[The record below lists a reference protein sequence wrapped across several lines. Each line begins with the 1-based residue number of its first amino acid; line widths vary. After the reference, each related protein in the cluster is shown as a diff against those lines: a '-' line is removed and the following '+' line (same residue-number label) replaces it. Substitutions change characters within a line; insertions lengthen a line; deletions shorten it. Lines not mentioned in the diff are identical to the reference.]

1 MAKKKPELNEDDLE
15 NLDELLNDRQYK
27 FAMEYIR
34 DSNGAKAA
42 RRAGYCADKPQ
53 NARVVATRLL
63 TNVHIKAFIAKHK
76 EDLAKEINIGEKEI
90 IELCLEI
97 MTANVTDYIDL
108 NDYECIKLTKDS
120 PNKRAIASVKIVDK
134 DGMRTEEIK
143 LRDPL
148 RAAERVAKLLGLDKQ
163 SDEELVDRILNIN
176 INHVHKGG

>member
-1 MAKKKPELNEDDLE
+1 MARSKKENEDGLTDKE
-15 NLDELLNDRQYK
+15 YA
-27 FAMEYIR
+27 FVMEYLK
-34 DSNGAKAA
+34 DYNGARAA
-42 RRAGYCADKPQ
+42 RACGYCPNNPQ
-53 NARVVATRLL
+53 NARVIACEIL
-63 TNVHIKAFIAKHK
+63 TKPHIKQFIADHK
-76 EDLAKEINIGEKEI
+76 ADLAENLNINETDI
-90 IELCLEI
+90 IELCHEI
-97 MTANVTDYIDL
+97 MSANVTDYVDM